1 MSGLYIRK
9 FIDRVAQCEATSASD
24 FVWNMADAKNLHG
37 DITKLMLDLRL
48 LQSNP
53 TEETP
58 QTIEVD
64 GGNWYLT
71 KQLTTL
77 STQFMVNNCGDNEMS
92 RPKPTILVE
101 VTDKATYKT
110 EQVLASDGIWAV
122 YFEGS
127 PINLKTSNMLVQ
139 YPGPKY
145 KKVSFSNPGHA
156 ISLAKKLNTQFKTEK
171 FSVVLLHKGE
181 QVYPNAK

>member
-64 GGNWYLT
+64 GGNWQLT

-156 ISLAKKLNTQFKTEK
+156 ISLAKKLNAQFKCEK

-181 QVYPNAK
+181 QVYPDAK